1 MWVYEII
8 NMLLWYLAKND
19 YRQLQLLFQYRMT
32 YMYDL
37 FSNWDV
43 VELTDMDIKLKD
55 RVFLKKKTF
64 TNYQWNFC
72 IILFNDTQNTRYNR
86 NTRQITQS
94 VTIS

>member
-55 RVFLKKKTF
+55 RVFFLKRRLL
-64 TNYQWNFC
+64 
-72 IILFNDTQNTRYNR
+72 II
-86 NTRQITQS
+86 S
-94 VTIS
+94 EISA

>member
-19 YRQLQLLFQYRMT
+19 YRQLQLLFQYCMT

-55 RVFLKKKTF
+55 RVFFLKKRLL
-64 TNYQWNFC
+64 
-72 IILFNDTQNTRYNR
+72 II
-86 NTRQITQS
+86 S
-94 VTIS
+94 EISA

>member
-43 VELTDMDIKLKD
+43 VELTNMDIKLKD
-55 RVFLKKKTF
+55 KVFFKKPLL
-64 TNYQWNFC
+64 
-72 IILFNDTQNTRYNR
+72 II
-86 NTRQITQS
+86 S
-94 VTIS
+94 EISA

>member
-55 RVFLKKKTF
+55 RVFFLKKRLL
-64 TNYQWNFC
+64 
-72 IILFNDTQNTRYNR
+72 II
-86 NTRQITQS
+86 S
-94 VTIS
+94 EISA

>member
-1 MWVYEII
+1 M
-8 NMLLWYLAKND
+8 
-19 YRQLQLLFQYRMT
+19 
-32 YMYDL
+32 
-37 FSNWDV
+37 

-55 RVFLKKKTF
+55 KVFLKTF

>member
-1 MWVYEII
+1 MWVYQII

-55 RVFLKKKTF
+55 RVFFFKKRLL
-64 TNYQWNFC
+64 
-72 IILFNDTQNTRYNR
+72 II
-86 NTRQITQS
+86 S
-94 VTIS
+94 EISA

>member
-55 RVFLKKKTF
+55 RVFFLKK
-64 TNYQWNFC
+64 NVY
-72 IILFNDTQNTRYNR
+72 
-86 NTRQITQS
+86 
-94 VTIS
+94 

>member
-55 RVFLKKKTF
+55 RVFFKKKRLL
-64 TNYQWNFC
+64 
-72 IILFNDTQNTRYNR
+72 II
-86 NTRQITQS
+86 S
-94 VTIS
+94 EISA

>member
-43 VELTDMDIKLKD
+43 VELTDMDIKIKD
-55 RVFLKKKTF
+55 RVFFLKKRLL
-64 TNYQWNFC
+64 
-72 IILFNDTQNTRYNR
+72 II
-86 NTRQITQS
+86 S
-94 VTIS
+94 EISA

>member
-55 RVFLKKKTF
+55 RVFLKKKRLL
-64 TNYQWNFC
+64 
-72 IILFNDTQNTRYNR
+72 II
-86 NTRQITQS
+86 S
-94 VTIS
+94 EISA

>member
-32 YMYDL
+32 YMYD
-37 FSNWDV
+37 V

-55 RVFLKKKTF
+55 RVFLKKKRLL
-64 TNYQWNFC
+64 
-72 IILFNDTQNTRYNR
+72 II
-86 NTRQITQS
+86 S
-94 VTIS
+94 EISA